1 MGNSNAKNASDI
13 GTDPPMDPMSTA
25 LYQPHLSPVTSP
37 TRDSF
42 YTPPVS
48 PEYGPS
54 PVETG
59 AYGIKFDYFH
69 KGLNSI
75 LKPHSYE
82 KGLDIPFDRAIKRI
96 QQALETLGQMQR
108 QLGELLN
115 CKTNI
120 EVPRILDSAHGWEA
134 RIGDVWRDLRAGLRD
149 LANLKEQYMAT
160 SKGEASRT
168 DLGKEHVTD
177 NHRDNQI
184 ESERREWK
192 REEQRLR
199 AELQERSKLLQE
211 FSNKL
216 KVLESKQEDENG
228 DKKRLQDHISL
239 LEKEKEKM
247 GRKVT
252 ELQGSVEELTLLQS
266 DLRTA
271 VSVAERFRE
280 EAQQKLEKA
289 EKENQR
295 LHSQEAQEEDFKA
308 PPTVNGSSL
317 GYRSLPR
324 GVTLN
329 STGETALKTRSV
341 SPSNGQETDSEMWH
355 KEKRRGSLE
364 TLQYQPR
371 PIENLTSDSVSFLRR
386 YGGSKRG
393 VFLRWA
399 QERTCGYKYV
409 VITNFSSSW
418 VDGMAFCA
426 LLHSYLPDSIPYS
439 ELRPLEKR
447 KNLELAFEVAEDQD
461 IPPLLTSDHMLQ
473 RQGPD
478 WQKVLLYVEFIYQ
491 KFEA

>member
-1 MGNSNAKNASDI
+1 
-13 GTDPPMDPMSTA
+13 
-25 LYQPHLSPVTSP
+25 
-37 TRDSF
+37 
-42 YTPPVS
+42 
-48 PEYGPS
+48 
-54 PVETG
+54 
-59 AYGIKFDYFH
+59 
-69 KGLNSI
+69 
-75 LKPHSYE
+75 
-82 KGLDIPFDRAIKRI
+82 
-96 QQALETLGQMQR
+96 MQR
-108 QLGELLN
+108 QLGEVLN
-115 CKTNI
+115 RKTNA

-134 RIGDVWRDLRAGLRD
+134 RIGDVRRDLRAGLRD
-149 LANLKEQYMAT
+149 LGILKEQYIAIN
-160 SKGEASRT
+160 KGEASRT
-168 DLGKEHVTD
+168 DLGKGTVTD

-184 ESERREWK
+184 ESERLEWK
-192 REEQRLR
+192 REEERLR
-199 AELQERSKLLQE
+199 AELQERNKMLQE

-216 KVLESKQEDENG
+216 RVLESKKEDENG
-228 DKKRLQDHISL
+228 DKQRLQERL
-239 LEKEKEKM
+239 AQLEDDKEKL
-247 GRKVT
+247 GRKIT
-252 ELQGSVEELTLLQS
+252 EMQGTVEELTLLQS

-280 EAQQKLEKA
+280 EAQQKLEKV

-295 LHSQEAQEEDFKA
+295 QRSKEAGEEDFKA

-329 STGETALKTRSV
+329 STGESALKNRGALPTS
-341 SPSNGQETDSEMWH
+341 GQETDSELWR
-355 KEKRRGSLE
+355 KEKKRHSLE
-364 TLQYQPR
+364 TLQY
-371 PIENLTSDSVSFLRR
+371 PIPTDSKPIQNLNSDSVSFLRR

-426 LLHSYLPDSIPYS
+426 LLHSYLPDTIPYS
-439 ELRPLEKR
+439 DLRPLEKR
-447 KNLELAFEVAEDQD
+447 KNLELAFEVAEEQN
-461 IPPLLTSDHMLQ
+461 IPPLLTPEDMLQ

>member
-1 MGNSNAKNASDI
+1 MGN
-13 GTDPPMDPMSTA
+13 
-25 LYQPHLSPVTSP
+25 
-37 TRDSF
+37 
-42 YTPPVS
+42 
-48 PEYGPS
+48 
-54 PVETG
+54 
-59 AYGIKFDYFH
+59 
-69 KGLNSI
+69 
-75 LKPHSYE
+75 
-82 KGLDIPFDRAIKRI
+82 
-96 QQALETLGQMQR
+96 
-108 QLGELLN
+108 
-115 CKTNI
+115 
-120 EVPRILDSAHGWEA
+120 
-134 RIGDVWRDLRAGLRD
+134 
-149 LANLKEQYMAT
+149 
-160 SKGEASRT
+160 
-168 DLGKEHVTD
+168 VTD

-184 ESERREWK
+184 ESERLEWK
-192 REEQRLR
+192 REEERLK
-199 AELQERSKLLQE
+199 AELHERSKLLQE

-216 KVLESKQEDENG
+216 RVLESKKEDDNG
-228 DKKRLQDHISL
+228 DKKRLQDQLSL
-239 LEKEKEKM
+239 LEEEKEKM
-247 GRKVT
+247 GRKIT
-252 ELQGSVEELTLLQS
+252 ELQGTVEELTLLQS

-280 EAQQKLEKA
+280 EAQQKLDKA

-295 LHSQEAQEEDFKA
+295 LCSKEADEEDFKA
-308 PPTVNGSSL
+308 PTTVNGSSL

-329 STGETALKTRSV
+329 STGESALKTRSQ
-341 SPSNGQETDSEMWH
+341 PSNEQETDSDMWH
-355 KEKRRGSLE
+355 KEKRRGSME
-364 TLQYQPR
+364 TLQYQPK
-371 PIENLTSDSVSFLRR
+371 PIENLASDSVSFLRR

-461 IPPLLTSDHMLQ
+461 IPPLLTPDQMLQ